1 MAGRLNC
8 SCRLGCIIISLVVA
22 ATPHEDTARC
32 CYRDAVTLQR
42 TQAAFGFSYVLAQY
56 AGGWA
61 GARWGNKRVHV
72 FAMLGCIVGHWAT
85 PVMAATSQHGPSASA
100 IGILCYAMGLCTG
113 SQHATLVTIVDR
125 WCLPSERRWVNA
137 MDGVVSVACC
147 LLNCL
152 VIARLMIV
160 LEWRATMLL
169 LSGVLAVA
177 LVGVKFF
184 VADGPVAGA
193 GRLRLSDGE
202 AALFRAEGMLFDE
215 CSPAMPKADG
225 SGVGGAVRLV
235 TTTVAWLLIALEM
248 SVAWD
253 DQIDFV

>member
-1 MAGRLNC
+1 M
-8 SCRLGCIIISLVVA
+8 
-22 ATPHEDTARC
+22 
-32 CYRDAVTLQR
+32 YRDAAMLQR
-42 TQAAFGFSYVLAQY
+42 TQTVFGLSYVLAQF

-61 GARWGNKRVHV
+61 GTRWGNKRVLV
-72 FAMLGCIVGHWAT
+72 FAMIGCMVGHWAT
-85 PVMAATSQHGPSASA
+85 PVMAATSQPGPSESA
-100 IGILCYAMGLCTG
+100 IGILCCAMGLCTG
-113 SQHATLVTIVDR
+113 SQHAILVAVIDR

-152 VIARLMIV
+152 VVARLMVV

-169 LSGVLAVA
+169 LSGVIAVA

-202 AALFRAEGMLFDE
+202 AALFRAEGMLYDE
-215 CSPAMPKADG
+215 LSPAMPKAG
-225 SGVGGAVRLV
+225 SSGVGGAVRLA
-235 TTTVAWLLIALEM
+235 TTSVAWLLIALEM
-248 SVAWD
+248 SVAWE
-253 DQIDFV
+253 